1 MTMDFATRRP
11 ARDLRRRVAAAAASR
26 IADALGA
33 AMRGGERTAKT
44 WRGDAAPAAPR
55 MDIPGAAAGPEGS
68 AIVRPG
74 ASPADRL
81 AAPGPGFRS
90 ARRSALLAAALAT
103 LCLAAAPG
111 ASRGQ
116 EGGAQPAS
124 GAAAAQTPA
133 LAQTSAPAQTSA
145 RTRGDALERI
155 AARGAIRFGFRT
167 DAPPFSYHDAAGAPQ
182 GLAVELCAALAPAIA
197 EAAGLNDSATQWVP
211 VTSQTRFAAIRSEA
225 VDMLCGPTTQTIGR
239 RATLDFSI
247 PYFIAGAGVVFRK
260 GGAESLGDLTDEPV
274 GVLAGTTTE
283 KLAPKLLKKHGA
295 ASPVA
300 PFASHV
306 DGLLA
311 LQEGKIEAYF
321 GDQSILYYQLGR
333 NPPKTPLIV
342 SEEQHSFEP
351 YALTFKRGETRLRL
365 IVDRGLSRI
374 YATDEIIDF
383 IRTTMGEVKL
393 SPLTEAVYDVVA
405 VPE

>member
-1 MTMDFATRRP
+1 MTKDLATRRP
-11 ARDLRRRVAAAAASR
+11 ARDLRRRVAAAASR
-26 IADALGA
+26 IAGALGA
-33 AMRGGERTAKT
+33 AMRGAERTART
-44 WRGDAAPAAPR
+44 WRRNAASAPG
-55 MDIPGAAAGPEGS
+55 MAPGMEMPGAAARPMGS
-68 AIVRPG
+68 ATLRPG
-74 ASPADRL
+74 ASAAARL
-81 AAPGPGFRS
+81 AAPRPGLRT
-90 ARRSALLAAALAT
+90 ARRSAPLGAALAA
-103 LCLAAAPG
+103 LGLAAAPG
-111 ASRGQ
+111 AAWGQ
-116 EGGAQPAS
+116 EGAAQADSAAVAAQPS
-124 GAAAAQTPA
+124 AAVAAQPS
-133 LAQTSAPAQTSA
+133 AQTQ
-145 RTRGDALERI
+145 GDALDRI

-197 EAAGLNDSATQWVP
+197 EAAGLNDPATQWVP
-211 VTSQTRFAAIRSEA
+211 VTSQTRFTAIRSDA
-225 VDMLCGPTTQTIGR
+225 VDMLCGPTTQTLGR

-260 GGAESLGDLTDEPV
+260 GGAESLDDLTDEPV